1 MPPKK
6 RRTPSTN
13 GNIERFFKK
22 TEVRENAGANRE
34 EVGEEGVPGGG
45 VTGGGV
51 TGGGVTGGGVT
62 GGRVTGGGVPGGGVT
77 GGGVRGGGVPGGG
90 VPGGGVPGGG
100 VRGGGSQEN
109 PDATQEETAGG
120 ERTSNLPDTP
130 SVNPDTPSVNPD
142 TPSVNPDTP
151 SVNPG
156 TPCVKQEEMEEEQHG
171 HTIYWK
177 YDKEKKKYR
186 CYCNKAGTIYESLQR
201 FPKFQ
206 ELEQKSAKADPKK
219 KKELVIL
226 ISVRTAI
233 SSHFPCSHIPTENL
247 TIKFI
252 NAKDN
257 QTTTESIKI
266 ENPGEIIR
274 FSIKTSGTT
283 NIRKVVMK
291 NLELKE
297 IVDEVLVYGYK
308 GQTVREALE
317 QDGRFNDEVLQSN
330 YFLEDTKDGN
340 LTEMSSPV
348 DVLHE
353 KCFSVRRIGK
363 NGTKQEAKSSRTASP
378 KGNQPTPNPSKQPN
392 PSDQPTPDQ
401 SNQPTPDQSN
411 QPTPN
416 KSSQVSIYQPIP
428 NSEDL
433 LQLLRSQF
441 KDLVKQMKER
451 QNLTPIAY
459 RNLLSQEFGK
469 STKFCHEV
477 RAMRRFLELGNS
489 VCQVRI
495 DASAAGSGFL
505 LFGKYI
511 LTNGHVVLDEA
522 KHPRE
527 KITVI
532 FSYEEL
538 TDSQLMD
545 VKVVASELCDDAA
558 GHKHDWALLEVCD
571 DLNAQPIKAKPLLK
585 DFGLVTERGQICI
598 IGHPDG
604 KVKMMDPCFTIPL
617 SEREIFVTGNY
628 FSPNP
633 MDRKI
638 HTYESCFYGGSSGS
652 PVFDHNY
659 KVVSMHTGGFPVG
672 QTQGYVLEF
681 SLPLSLIIEQIIIQ
695 IVREKKVHVL
705 LAMIT
710 CVIHPVVKDNIKKI
724 VELNPTEFVWT
735 EDEMINLTESFS
747 EIDKAQLK
755 GFLGFFSQRDE
766 PMDTSS

>member
-1 MPPKK
+1 MKTFGS
-6 RRTPSTN
+6 R
-13 GNIERFFKK
+13 NISK
-22 TEVRENAGANRE
+22 
-34 EVGEEGVPGGG
+34 
-45 VTGGGV
+45 
-51 TGGGVTGGGVT
+51 
-62 GGRVTGGGVPGGGVT
+62 
-77 GGGVRGGGVPGGG
+77 
-90 VPGGGVPGGG
+90 
-100 VRGGGSQEN
+100 
-109 PDATQEETAGG
+109 
-120 ERTSNLPDTP
+120 L
-130 SVNPDTPSVNPD
+130 
-142 TPSVNPDTP
+142 
-151 SVNPG
+151 
-156 TPCVKQEEMEEEQHG
+156 
-171 HTIYWK
+171 
-177 YDKEKKKYR
+177 
-186 CYCNKAGTIYESLQR
+186 
-201 FPKFQ
+201 
-206 ELEQKSAKADPKK
+206 
-219 KKELVIL
+219 
-226 ISVRTAI
+226 
-233 SSHFPCSHIPTENL
+233 
-247 TIKFI
+247 
-252 NAKDN
+252 
-257 QTTTESIKI
+257 
-266 ENPGEIIR
+266 
-274 FSIKTSGTT
+274 
-283 NIRKVVMK
+283 VMK
-291 NLELKE
+291 NPELKK

-330 YFLEDTKDGN
+330 YILEDTKDGN

-348 DVLHE
+348 DVLHD
-353 KCFSVRRIGK
+353 KCFGVKRDK
-363 NGTKQEAKSSRTASP
+363 NVTKQEAKSSRTASP
-378 KGNQPTPNPSKQPN
+378 KGNQPAPNPSKQPNPN

-451 QNLTPIAY
+451 KNLTPIAY

-477 RAMRRFLELGNS
+477 RAMRKFLELGDS

-495 DASAAGSGFL
+495 DVSAVGSGFL

-511 LTNGHVVLDEA
+511 LTNGHVVLDDA

-545 VKVVASELCDDAA
+545 VKVVASELYDDAA

-571 DLNAQPIKAKPLLK
+571 DLNAQPINAKPLLK

-659 KVVSMHTGGFPVG
+659 KVESMHTGGFSGG
-672 QTQGYVLEF
+672 QTQDYVLEY

>member
-13 GNIERFFKK
+13 GNTIERFLKK

-51 TGGGVTGGGVT
+51 
-62 GGRVTGGGVPGGGVT
+62 
-77 GGGVRGGGVPGGG
+77 
-90 VPGGGVPGGG
+90 
-100 VRGGGSQEN
+100 RGGGSEEN
-109 PDATQEETAGG
+109 TDATQEETAGG
-120 ERTSNLPDTP
+120 ELRRTFNLPDTP
-130 SVNPDTPSVNPD
+130 CVNPDTPCVNPGTPCVNPGTPCVNPGTPCVNPD
-142 TPSVNPDTP
+142 TPCVNPGTP

-156 TPCVKQEEMEEEQHG
+156 TPCVKQEEKEEEQHG
-171 HTIYWK
+171 HNINWK
-177 YDKEKKKYR
+177 YDKENKKYS

-201 FPKFQ
+201 FDKFQ

-226 ISVRTAI
+226 ISVKKAI
-233 SSHFPCSHIPTENL
+233 SSHFPCPHIRTKNL
-247 TIKFI
+247 IIKYI
-252 NAKDN
+252 TANDD

-266 ENPGEIIR
+266 ENPGEIVI
-274 FSIKTSGTT
+274 FSMKTFGYR
-283 NIRKVVMK
+283 NISKLVMK
-291 NLELKE
+291 NPELKK

-308 GQTVREALE
+308 GQTVRGALE

-330 YFLEDTKDGN
+330 YILEDTKDGN

-348 DVLHE
+348 DVLHD
-353 KCFSVRRIGK
+353 KCFGVKRIVK
-363 NGTKQEAKSSRTASP
+363 NVTKQEAKSSRTASP

-392 PSDQPTPDQ
+392 PNPSD
-401 SNQPTPDQSN
+401 QPTPDQSN

-416 KSSQVSIYQPIP
+416 KSSQVSIYQPMP

-441 KDLVKQMKER
+441 KDLFKQMKER
-451 QNLTPIAY
+451 QNLAPRAVEKH
-459 RNLLSQEFGK
+459 LSQEFGK

-477 RAMRRFLELGNS
+477 RAMRRFLELGDS

-495 DASAAGSGFL
+495 DGSAAGSGFL

-538 TDSQLMD
+538 ADSQLMD
-545 VKVVASELCDDAA
+545 VKVVASELYDDAA

-571 DLNAQPIKAKPLLK
+571 DLTAQPIKAKPLLK

-598 IGHPDG
+598 IGHPEG

-617 SEREIFVTGNY
+617 SERERKILVTGNY
-628 FSPNP
+628 FPPHP
-633 MDRKI
+633 MDRNI

-652 PVFDHNY
+652 PVFDDTF
-659 KVVSMHTGGFPVG
+659 KVVSMHSGGFPEEKQVH
-672 QTQGYVLEF
+672 VLEY
-681 SLPLSLIIEQIIIQ
+681 SHPLSLITEQIIIQ

-710 CVIHPVVKDNIKKI
+710 WDIHPVVKDNIKKI

-747 EIDKAQLK
+747 ERDKALLK
-755 GFLGFFSQRDE
+755 GFFGFFSQRDE

>member
-6 RRTPSTN
+6 RRTTSTN
-13 GNIERFFKK
+13 GNTINRFLKRIG
-22 TEVRENAGANRE
+22 VRENTGANRE
-34 EVGEEGVPGGG
+34 EVGEEGV
-45 VTGGGV
+45 TGGGV
-51 TGGGVTGGGVT
+51 TGE
-62 GGRVTGGGVPGGGVT
+62 
-77 GGGVRGGGVPGGG
+77 GVRGGGVPGGR
-90 VPGGGVPGGG
+90 
-100 VRGGGSQEN
+100 VRGGGS
-109 PDATQEETAGG
+109 

-130 SVNPDTPSVNPD
+130 SVNPG
-142 TPSVNPDTP
+142 TP

-156 TPCVKQEEMEEEQHG
+156 TPSVKQEEKEEEQHG
-171 HTIYWK
+171 HNINWK
-177 YDKEKKKYR
+177 YDKENKKYS

-201 FPKFQ
+201 FDKFQ
-206 ELEQKSAKADPKK
+206 ELEKKSAKADPKK

-226 ISVRTAI
+226 ISVKKAI
-233 SSHFPCSHIPTENL
+233 SSHFPCPHIRTENL
-247 TIKFI
+247 IIKYI
-252 NAKDN
+252 TANDD

-266 ENPGEIIR
+266 ENPGEIVI
-274 FSIKTSGTT
+274 FSMKTFGHR
-283 NIRKVVMK
+283 NISKLVMK
-291 NLELKE
+291 NPELKKT
-297 IVDEVLVYGYK
+297 VDEVLVYGYK
-308 GQTVREALE
+308 GQTVRGALE

-363 NGTKQEAKSSRTASP
+363 NGTEHEAKSSRNASP
-378 KGNQPTPNPSKQPN
+378 KGNQPTPDQSKQPN
-392 PSDQPTPDQ
+392 PNQSDQPNQNQ
-401 SNQPTPDQSN
+401 SNQPTPS
-411 QPTPN
+411 

-451 QNLTPIAY
+451 NNLTSIAY

-477 RAMRRFLELGNS
+477 RAMRKFLELGDS

-495 DASAAGSGFL
+495 DVSAVGSGFL

-545 VKVVASELCDDAA
+545 VKVVASELYDDAA

-571 DLNAQPIKAKPLLK
+571 DLNAQPIKPLLK

-598 IGHPDG
+598 IGHPEG
-604 KVKMMDPCFTIPL
+604 KVKMMDPCFTIPI
-617 SEREIFVTGNY
+617 SEREQKIFVTGNY
-628 FSPNP
+628 FPPHP
-633 MDRKI
+633 MDRNI

-652 PVFDHNY
+652 PVFDDNY
-659 KVVSMHTGGFPVG
+659 KVVSMHTGGFSVG
-672 QTQGYVLEF
+672 QTQGYVLEY

-710 CVIHPVVKDNIKKI
+710 CVIHPVVKDNLKKI
-724 VELNPTEFVWT
+724 VELNPTEFIWT

-747 EIDKAQLK
+747 EIDKALLK
-755 GFLGFFSQRDE
+755 GFFGFFSQRDE